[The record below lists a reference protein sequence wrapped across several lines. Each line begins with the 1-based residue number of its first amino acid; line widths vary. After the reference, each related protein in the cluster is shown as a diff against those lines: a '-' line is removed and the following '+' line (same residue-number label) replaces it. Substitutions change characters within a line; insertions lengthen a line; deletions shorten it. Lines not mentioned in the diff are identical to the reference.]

1 VKGRGRRKSGTR
13 PGRAKPRAPSRRKA
27 RAPARPKARAGH
39 RPATR
44 GAGRPPEIRFFPND
58 PDASVGLVT
67 ATPLTPEGP
76 EPAFVIEG
84 RRYVPAPYAP
94 GTLAFEY
101 WQGEVSLART
111 IRVWE
116 DLFERDFTAWQGG
129 KPLRVRL
136 RAGRDLNAFYDRKSL
151 QFFYDTDRKSGRTV
165 YAAESL
171 DVVAHEAGHAVLDI
185 YQPGFW
191 STPDPETAA
200 FHEAFADCSALL
212 VTLTDP
218 AVRRAFLSETEGAP
232 SRSNLVSRLAEA
244 LGRALYDNYGPGAVY
259 DPTRLRDANNRFR
272 YLAPERLPA
281 AAPDAQLSAEAHSFS
296 RVFTGAFYH
305 LLVALLGRATRTHP
319 PDEALE
325 SSRRLAGRLLARA
338 IETLPPGEVRYRALA
353 ERMRAVGE
361 EEEGGVASMGIEEA
375 FAAHGMRLP
384 PVPPPERARRAA
396 APRRGP
402 RRAGRALSAY
412 RALRALDPDR
422 PGGAAALRA
431 ALGLP
436 STAGLRRRTIEAER
450 AGRVREQLWHTSYV
464 RVRHPSLG
472 RFSGLI
478 VETVCG
484 CTLTR
489 ERSGALEGASIAPV
503 REATAAEWA
512 ARIRPW
518 IRQGAIARA
527 PRATAREHFAAGEP
541 FRLRSDGRLE
551 RVYFDAP

>member
-1 VKGRGRRKSGTR
+1 MKGERRKGGGIRS
-13 PGRAKPRAPSRRKA
+13 GRANVRA
-27 RAPARPKARAGH
+27 RAKRER
-39 RPATR
+39 ATR
-44 GAGRPPEIRFFPND
+44 RPEKPPEIRFFPND
-58 PDASVGLVT
+58 PDASIGLVT
-67 ATPLTPEGP
+67 ATPMTPEGR
-76 EPAFVIEG
+76 EPPFVIEG
-84 RRYVPAPYAP
+84 RRYAPAPYAP

-116 DLFERDFTAWQGG
+116 DLLERDFTAWQSG

-151 QFFYDTDRKSGRTV
+151 QFFYDTDRKTGRTV

-171 DVVAHEAGHAVLDI
+171 DVVAHEAGHAVLDV
-185 YQPGFW
+185 YQPGYW
-191 STPDPETAA
+191 STPDPETAS
-200 FHEAFADCSALL
+200 FHEALADCSSLL

-232 SRSNLVSRLAEA
+232 TRSNLVSRLAEA
-244 LGRALYDNYGPGAVY
+244 LGRALHDNYGPGAVY
-259 DPTRLRDANNRFR
+259 DPTRLRDANNQFR
-272 YLAPERLPA
+272 YRPPERLPA
-281 AAPDAQLSAEAHSFS
+281 GAPDAQLSAEPHSFS
-296 RVFTGAFYH
+296 RVFTGAFYD
-305 LLVALLGRATRTHP
+305 LLVALLSRAVRTRP

-325 SSRRLAGRLLARA
+325 ASRRLAGRLLARTV
-338 IETLPPGEVRYRALA
+338 ETLPPGEARFRALA

-375 FAAHGMRLP
+375 FAAHGVRLP
-384 PVPPPERARRAA
+384 PLPPPEGGRRGAGLVSRRGARRA
-396 APRRGP
+396 G
-402 RRAGRALSAY
+402 GALSAY

-436 STAGLRRRTIEAER
+436 PRARLRRRTIETER
-450 AGRVREQLWHTSYV
+450 AGRLREQLSHTSFV
-464 RVRHPSLG
+464 QVRHRSLG

-489 ERSGALEGASIAPV
+489 ERSGALEGASIAT
-503 REATAAEWA
+503 RRDATASEWA

-518 IRQGAIARA
+518 IRQGAIARE

-541 FRLRSDGRLE
+541 FRVTADGLLE
-551 RVYFDAP
+551 RVYFD

>member
-1 VKGRGRRKSGTR
+1 MKRGSGGTGRRRRKRGTARRGRARRAAGV
-13 PGRAKPRAPSRRKA
+13 RAKQGP
-27 RAPARPKARAGH
+27 G
-39 RPATR
+39 
-44 GAGRPPEIRFFPND
+44 GGPEIRFFPND
-58 PDASVGLVT
+58 PDAPVGLVT
-67 ATPLTPEGP
+67 ATPVTPGGR
-76 EPAFVIEG
+76 EPSFVIEG

-151 QFFYDTDRKSGRTV
+151 QFFYDTDKKTGRTV

-171 DVVAHEAGHAVLDI
+171 DVVAHEAGHAVLDV
-185 YQPGFW
+185 YQPGYW
-191 STPDPETAA
+191 ATPDPETAA
-200 FHEAFADCSALL
+200 FHEAFGDCSALL

-218 AVRRAFLSETEGAP
+218 AVRRAYLSETRGVAP
-232 SRSNLVSRLAEA
+232 RSNLVSRLAEA
-244 LGRALYDNYGPGAVY
+244 LGRAIHDNYGPGAVY
-259 DPTRLRDANNRFR
+259 DPTRLRDANNQFR
-272 YLAPERLPA
+272 YRPPERLPA
-281 AAPDAQLSAEAHSFS
+281 SAPDAQLSSEPHSFS

-305 LLVALLGRATRTHP
+305 FLVALVARAARTRSGE
-319 PDEALE
+319 EALE
-325 SSRRLAGRLLARA
+325 FSRRLAGRLLARA
-338 IETLPPGEVRYRALA
+338 IETLPPGEIRYLALA

-361 EEEGGVASMGIEEA
+361 EEEGGVASIGIEEA
-375 FAAHGMRLP
+375 FAAHGMALP
-384 PVPPPERARRAA
+384 ALPAPAGGRRA
-396 APRRGP
+396 PGLLSRRGP
-402 RRAGRALSAY
+402 RRAAALSSY

-436 STAGLRRRTIEAER
+436 PRAKLRRRTIQPGPG
-450 AGRVREQLWHTSYV
+450 GRGREQLWHSSFV
-464 RVRHPSLG
+464 QVRHSSLG

-489 ERSGALEGASIAPV
+489 ERSGALEGAALAPHTH
-503 REATAAEWA
+503 ATAAEWA

-518 IRQGAIARA
+518 IRRA
-527 PRATAREHFAAGEP
+527 EIGRERRASAREHFGAREP
-541 FRLRSDGRLE
+541 FRLTADGLLE
-551 RVYFDAP
+551 RVYLD